1 MRFALLLAML
11 LAPLTLFA
19 QQTRGDYLRLFD
31 RNGDGR
37 VSMAE
42 YVSYMSRGFQHMDR
56 NGDGILETRELPGH
70 RGRPISL
77 KQYQHNLRR
86 QFRRLDRHH
95 HGFLDAGELTAP
107 PR

>member
-1 MRFALLLAML
+1 ML
-11 LAPLTLFA
+11 LVPLALSA

-42 YVSYMSRGFQHMDR
+42 YVSHMSRGFQRMDR
-56 NGDGILETRELPGH
+56 NGDGILERSELPGQ
-70 RGRPISL
+70 RGKPVTRAAFE
-77 KQYQHNLRR
+77 NRLRR
-86 QFRRLDRHH
+86 QFHKLDRNHD
-95 HGFLDAGELTAP
+95 GFLSARELTAP